1 MAADVVRA
9 HLRHGELTLAV
20 AAARNALGAPDQ
32 DEEAELWAL
41 LARALCRIGE
51 PREAARAT
59 AEARKAAERSP
70 PTGLVGPWELALAQG
85 EALLAQGQPFAA
97 RAVFTDAIAVLRSH
111 HPGLL
116 AVDGPIEDVLRSV
129 SEAEVWLGIA
139 LAEACRAAGHAEDGM
154 AAATRALVNAERTF
168 GREAV
173 ETADALLALGGC
185 RHAAGLEDASR
196 TDLMRCLKIRR
207 GKQAGHPD
215 LAATLDLLGT
225 VERNLG
231 RPADA
236 VKRHRE
242 ALAIWIART
251 GEHSGPVGSCRHSL
265 AQALHRTG
273 DFEGARTEMADALRI
288 TTRAFGADHVDAHIA
303 RFELGRF
310 EMDCGLI
317 EEGLG
322 RMEAARKATVAVL
335 GDGHPVIK
343 AMNRWL

>member
-1 MAADVVRA
+1 MAADVIRS
-9 HLRHGELTLAV
+9 HLRNGELTLAV
-20 AAARNALGAPDQ
+20 AAARNALGSPEKH
-32 DEEAELWAL
+32 EEAELWAL
-41 LARALCRIGE
+41 LSRALCRVGE
-51 PREAARAT
+51 PREAARAAT
-59 AEARKAAERSP
+59 EARRIAEQRPEATVS
-70 PTGLVGPWELALAQG
+70 GSWEVALAHG

-97 RAVFTDAIAVLRSH
+97 RAVFTEAIEGLRSRQR
-111 HPGLL
+111 GLV
-116 AVDGPIEDVLRSV
+116 AVDEPLQDVLRAAA
-129 SEAEVWLGIA
+129 EAEVWLGVA
-139 LAEACRAAGHAEDGM
+139 LAEACRASGHAEEGM
-154 AAATRALVNAERTF
+154 AAATRALVHAERTF
-168 GREAV
+168 GRESV
-173 ETADALLALGGC
+173 EAADALLALGGC
-185 RHAAGLEDASR
+185 RHAAGLEDAAR

-207 GKQAGHPD
+207 GKQEGHPD

-242 ALAIWIART
+242 ALALWIARC

-273 DFEGARTEMADALRI
+273 DFEGARTEMTDALLI

-322 RMEAARKATVAVL
+322 RMEAARKATIAVL
-335 GDGHPVIK
+335 GVDHPVIK
-343 AMNRWL
+343 SMNRWL